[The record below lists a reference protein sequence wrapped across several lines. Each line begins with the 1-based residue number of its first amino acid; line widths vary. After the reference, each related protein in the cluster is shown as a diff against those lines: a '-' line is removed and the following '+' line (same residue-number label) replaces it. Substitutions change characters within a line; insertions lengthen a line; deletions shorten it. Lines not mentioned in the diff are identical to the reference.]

1 MRVWRD
7 RLSPLTPSQ
16 RATIPG
22 MVPGREDV
30 IVAGLLVLEGV
41 MDFFGVS
48 DLITSED
55 DILDG
60 VSADVRSGR
69 RPVTM

>member
-1 MRVWRD
+1 M
-7 RLSPLTPSQ
+7 
-16 RATIPG
+16 
-22 MVPGREDV
+22 
-30 IVAGLLVLEGV
+30 AGLLVLEGV
-41 MDFFGVS
+41 MDLFGVS

-69 RPVTM
+69 RPVTMWV